1 MAKLLALD
9 HRAVS
14 GSRFPSTGIVD
25 PGVAADDG
33 SGPMLALD
41 FRIVSER
48 VVRHGGVR
56 AEGHNLQV
64 GEVPALPL
72 ACLALQVLYELVPCL
87 PQVGWKKP
95 RQCLMRRQT
104 VCPAVKG

>member
-1 MAKLLALD
+1 MTVLA
-9 HRAVS
+9 RC
-14 GSRFPSTGIVD
+14 F
-25 PGVAADDG
+25 
-33 SGPMLALD
+33 ALE
-41 FRIVSER
+41 FCIISER

-56 AEGHNLQV
+56 AEGRNLHV
-64 GEVPALPL
+64 AEVAALPL

-95 RQCLMRRQT
+95 RQCLMRRQA